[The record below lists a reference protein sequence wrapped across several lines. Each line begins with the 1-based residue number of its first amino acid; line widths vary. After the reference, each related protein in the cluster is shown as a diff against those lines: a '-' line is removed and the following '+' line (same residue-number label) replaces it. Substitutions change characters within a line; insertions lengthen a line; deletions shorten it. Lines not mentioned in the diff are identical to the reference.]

1 MNANYRKLVALASI
15 VLALSGLVLANDF
28 TPKVRASIPFDFY
41 AGGKML
47 PAGTYTISVNSE
59 SHNVAIRKDSG
70 VGTFLF
76 ASQIDSSRNGLS
88 YLIFRSNG
96 QGTYVL
102 EKMEGPDL
110 GLSFQVGKV
119 LSHIASD
126 TQTNEITVVAARFGK

>member
-1 MNANYRKLVALASI
+1 MNTNYRKLVALASI
-15 VLALSGLVLANDF
+15 VLVLSGLVLANDF
-28 TPKVRASIPFDFY
+28 TPTVRASIPFDFY
-41 AGGKML
+41 AAGKML
-47 PAGTYTISVNSE
+47 PVGTYTISVNSE
-59 SHNVAIRKDSG
+59 SHIVAMRRDSG

-96 QGTYVL
+96 QGTYAL

-110 GLSFQVGKV
+110 GLSSPVEKV
-119 LSHIASD
+119 VSHLASD

>member
-1 MNANYRKLVALASI
+1 MGRGADMNMNYRKLVALASI
-15 VLALSGLVLANDF
+15 ALALSGLVLAYDF

-41 AGGKML
+41 AGGRL
-47 PAGTYTISVNSE
+47 SAGTYTISVNSE
-59 SHNVAIRKDSG
+59 SHNVAMRKDSG
-70 VGTFLF
+70 VGAFLF

-110 GLSFQVGKV
+110 GISFPVEKTP
-119 LSHIASD
+119 SHLASD
-126 TQTNEITVVAARFGK
+126 TQTN